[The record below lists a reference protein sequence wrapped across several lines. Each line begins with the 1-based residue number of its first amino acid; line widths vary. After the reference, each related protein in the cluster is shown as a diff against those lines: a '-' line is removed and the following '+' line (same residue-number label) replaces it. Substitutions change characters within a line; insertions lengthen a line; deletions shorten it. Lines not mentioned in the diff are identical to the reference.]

1 MPLASRAGVAAVVL
15 AAALLPATSGCRS
28 ATAPP
33 AVALPAAELAAARE
47 ALSGGE
53 TGDITALYRL
63 KVPRAGGLRAAL
75 RTSGA
80 AGRLTVSDPFGSAV
94 SLVAWSDGDR
104 GDVFDLEEGCRVPD
118 VDLAA
123 VLGVGRLPL
132 EPMLRLLVGR
142 LPAAEG
148 DAVSVADG
156 GLVVR
161 GLAWQARVEVAPDPW
176 RVTRVVGQVGDRHD
190 AWRIALASHHGAVPG
205 EIRIDRDDGRWAR
218 LELVRLVLGP
228 VAGLPDLPDLPECG
242 ASGDQR

>member
-1 MPLASRAGVAAVVL
+1 MTRWSSLRLALALGLAVV
-15 AAALLPATSGCRS
+15 GCRS
-28 ATAPP
+28 TSSPP
-33 AVALPAAELAAARE
+33 AAVLTGSELESAVRALAGGPA
-47 ALSGGE
+47 S
-53 TGDITALYRL
+53 DVTALYRL
-63 KVPRAGGLRAAL
+63 RVPRASGLRAAL
-75 RTSGA
+75 RTSGP

-148 DAVSVADG
+148 DAVSAADG
-156 GLVVR
+156 GFVVR
-161 GLAWQARVEVAPDPW
+161 GLAWQARVEVAPGPW
-176 RVTRVVGQVGDRHD
+176 RVTRVVGQAGGRHD

-228 VAGLPDLPDLPECG
+228 VAALPDLPDLPDCG
-242 ASGDQR
+242 ASGDER